1 MARGF
6 MPNTVSSYHYVL
18 DQRFADAID
27 RFLERERMGIG
38 HYLDELAEHSPLRQG
53 SHGLELGKSIENA
66 LK

>member
-6 MPNTVSSYHYVL
+6 MPSTVSSYHYLV
-18 DQRFADAID
+18 DQRFADAVG

-38 HYLDELAEHSPLRQG
+38 QYLDELAEHSPLRQG
-53 SHGLELGKSIENA
+53 SHGLELGKNNENA